1 MKNRKNKKKAP
12 SYTALLTA
20 AAFVFAILIIV
31 LSVVNVNDDGDDGND
46 TSASDQTTN
55 SSADTESKSF
65 DTTKTDDN
73 VTSGLVPD
81 TETDETTAVETEPP
95 APEQTVPV
103 GIYVETSRKKYTS
116 VTEYTGKWPEN
127 DSDKMWSVDTW
138 TYPGTKN
145 LICDVEYFAVF
156 TSDEKDIKLTY
167 WDETW
172 TERWKDNVKDD
183 GAKIGFEFTVC
194 LKNGEK
200 LTANVLG
207 PSDTFALEK
216 YFELYL
222 YDCVAHAHDSWYSHI
237 TEKTCYDD
245 TQNVMIK
252 ITLRNGCYDVEEI
265 LMTAFVYTPEELD
278 ENGCYTGAN
287 KATCVVK
294 RG

>member
-1 MKNRKNKKKAP
+1 MKNRKNKKKVP

-20 AAFVFAILIIV
+20 AAFVFAIAIIA
-31 LSVVNVNDDGDDGND
+31 LSVFNVNDDDKD
-46 TSASDQTTN
+46 TSQSDQTTT
-55 SSADTESKSF
+55 SRADSTSDMSN
-65 DTTKTDDN
+65 TKETDTDDK
-73 VTSGLVPD
+73 VTTDFVTGA
-81 TETDETTAVETEPP
+81 EIDETTAPETEPP
-95 APEQTVPV
+95 ALEQTVPV

-156 TSDEKDIKLTY
+156 TSDEKEIKLTY

-172 TERWKDNVKDD
+172 TERWNDNVGDD
-183 GAKIGFEFTVC
+183 SAKIGFEFEVRLKDGTTV
-194 LKNGEK
+194 
-200 LTANVLG
+200 TANVLG

-265 LMTAFVYTPEELD
+265 LMTAFVYTPDELD
-278 ENGCYTGAN
+278 ENGSYIGAN

>member
-1 MKNRKNKKKAP
+1 MKNRKNKKKTPA
-12 SYTALLTA
+12 YTALLTA
-20 AAFVFAILIIV
+20 AAFVFALLIVV
-31 LSVVNVNDDGDDGND
+31 LSVVNASNDGKD
-46 TSASDQTTN
+46 TEKNDQTTN
-55 SSADTESKSF
+55 SCEDSTSYIS
-65 DTTKTDDN
+65 DTTEKEIESSTDF
-73 VTSGLVPD
+73 
-81 TETDETTAVETEPP
+81 ETDSEKDETTALETEPP

-103 GIYVETSRKKYTS
+103 GIYVETSNKKYTS
-116 VTEYTGKWPEN
+116 VTEYSGKWPEN
-127 DSDKMWSVDTW
+127 DSDKMWKLDTW
-138 TYPGTKN
+138 TYPGTEN

-156 TSDEKDIKLTY
+156 TSDESAITLTY

-172 TERWKDNVKDD
+172 TERWNDNVNDD
-183 GAKIGFEFTVC
+183 KAKIGFEFTVC

-200 LTANVLG
+200 ITANVLG

-222 YDCVAHAHDSWYSHI
+222 YDCVAHAHDRWYSHI

-252 ITLRNGCYDVEEI
+252 ITLRNGCYDVDEI
-265 LMTAFVYTPEELD
+265 LMTAFVYTPDELD
-278 ENGCYTGAN
+278 ENGSYIGAN